1 MNQRSAL
8 SRFIGIPLHWQI
20 AIALV
25 LAAFVGWLGD
35 EHTTLLGASLVEI
48 LDFFGSLFL
57 NALKMIVV
65 PLILSSI
72 IVGVRNMA
80 SQNAFG
86 RIGGKTVAFYVAT
99 GLLSVFTGL
108 VCVNLIAPG
117 ETESARA
124 LGAALPDSSQ
134 VMDKVEGR
142 GIRDLVEVLKRAIP
156 SNIFAAALEVQLL
169 ALVFVGVVFG
179 YFMSRLNGPAGDTL
193 QRFWVGLH
201 DLMILITMWIMRF
214 APIGAFALVGKT
226 LLDLWLCRAR
236 SVGPVLS

>member
-1 MNQRSAL
+1 MMSQRSAL

-25 LAAFVGWLGD
+25 LAALVGWLAD
-35 EHTTLLGASLVEI
+35 ERTTLFGASLMEI

-99 GLLSVFTGL
+99 GLLSVL
-108 VCVNLIAPG
+108 HRSCLR
-117 ETESARA
+117 ECHSAR
-124 LGAALPDSSQ
+124 
-134 VMDKVEGR
+134 
-142 GIRDLVEVLKRAIP
+142 
-156 SNIFAAALEVQLL
+156 
-169 ALVFVGVVFG
+169 
-179 YFMSRLNGPAGDTL
+179 
-193 QRFWVGLH
+193 
-201 DLMILITMWIMRF
+201 
-214 APIGAFALVGKT
+214 
-226 LLDLWLCRAR
+226 
-236 SVGPVLS
+236 

>member
-25 LAAFVGWLGD
+25 LAALVGWLGD
-35 EHTTLLGASLVEI
+35 ERSTLFGASLVEV

-86 RIGGKTVAFYVAT
+86 ASAGRRWP
-99 GLLSVFTGL
+99 FTWL
-108 VCVNLIAPG
+108 
-117 ETESARA
+117 R
-124 LGAALPDSSQ
+124 DSC
-134 VMDKVEGR
+134 
-142 GIRDLVEVLKRAIP
+142 
-156 SNIFAAALEVQLL
+156 
-169 ALVFVGVVFG
+169 
-179 YFMSRLNGPAGDTL
+179 
-193 QRFWVGLH
+193 
-201 DLMILITMWIMRF
+201 RF
-214 APIGAFALVGKT
+214 APASFA
-226 LLDLWLCRAR
+226 
-236 SVGPVLS
+236 

>member
-8 SRFIGIPLHWQI
+8 SRFVGIPLHWQI

-35 EHTTLLGASLVEI
+35 EHTTLFGASLVEI

-99 GLLSVFTGL
+99 D
-108 VCVNLIAPG
+108 CC
-117 ETESARA
+117 
-124 LGAALPDSSQ
+124 
-134 VMDKVEGR
+134 
-142 GIRDLVEVLKRAIP
+142 
-156 SNIFAAALEVQLL
+156 
-169 ALVFVGVVFG
+169 
-179 YFMSRLNGPAGDTL
+179 
-193 QRFWVGLH
+193 
-201 DLMILITMWIMRF
+201 RF
-214 APIGAFALVGKT
+214 ALASFA
-226 LLDLWLCRAR
+226 
-236 SVGPVLS
+236 